1 MRNGF
6 TFIEVLISVVIISV
20 VILSL
25 TDIFSSNKKL
35 ILYINSKTISTFNS
49 SLFINEY
56 LEIYNKSKKSAYDI
70 LHNRYD
76 FKNDELRNYL
86 KSLEKNITIEDIQKV
101 ESDYGFDYVTQTTI
115 LSDRVKNSY
124 FKISSKSISLNS
136 KSMLKKLKKL
146 NEENNLENGK
156 NE

>member
-1 MRNGF
+1 MRSGF
-6 TFIEVLISVVIISV
+6 TFIEVLISVVIISI

-25 TDIFSSNKKL
+25 TDIFSNNKKL

-76 FKNDELRNYL
+76 FKNDELREYL
-86 KSLEKNITIEDIQKV
+86 KSLEKNIRVSDIEKV

-136 KSMLKKLKKL
+136 KSLLKKIKESG
-146 NEENNLENGK
+146 NMSNSENGK